1 MAGFKYKKFTVTG
14 GNADFPVG
22 STDANIRLK
31 EETIMNKFAQALI
44 DCNCGWELDG
54 EFIDEMG
61 AFMDV
66 PIYGTTATAPGYFFK
81 NTTSGARLFATYVSG
96 TVSGGMCFY
105 SDAQHTAKVFD
116 DSQMCTVYH
125 SSRPTGN
132 TNLQGFIMSMIPPG
146 EEDTWLPFL
155 TSDGDGPFIPAS
167 ATRLCG
173 TAVTAGTLDNSSN
186 LINIA
191 KSISNGITITFQ
203 VFATDE
209 CVGIGFSIS
218 MTSSGNP
225 LLGYFCG
232 KILGDLSDVSG
243 DTSIQSKYG
252 VFSYRRPCSS
262 SSYSYDYI
270 TDTSNYTNTGW
281 HDVNV
286 FTNTTSTGLSLH
298 SAIGMGSR
306 GNNSFDLTYEKTIES
321 SRYARSTTPGNSC
334 CLSDGTWITNTSTH
348 GVTLQINASIIIGTN
363 MYDATSNKR
372 PWVPIAM
379 IIVAASGETEI
390 AGVKGYLDTNLFRAM
405 PQFDAGTVLDNGNF
419 VCTGQGDITLGWDP
433 TNESW

>member
-14 GNADFPVG
+14 GDADFPVE

-44 DCNCGWELDG
+44 DCNCGWELDD

-66 PIYGTTATAPGYFFK
+66 PIYGTTETAPGYFFK
-81 NTTSGARLFATYVSG
+81 NTTSGARLFATYLSG

-105 SDAQHTAKVFD
+105 SDVQHTSKVFD

-146 EEDTWLPFL
+146 EEDTWVPFL
-155 TSDGDGPFIPAS
+155 TSDGNDPFIPAS
-167 ATRLCG
+167 ATRLWG
-173 TAVTAGTLDNSSN
+173 TAVTAGTLDISSN
-186 LINIA
+186 LTNIV
-191 KSISNGITITFQ
+191 KSIRNGITITFQ

-209 CVGIGFSIS
+209 CVGIGFSTS
-218 MTSSGNP
+218 MTSSSNP
-225 LLGYFCG
+225 SLGYFCG

-252 VFSYRRPCSS
+252 VFSYIRPNSSSS
-262 SSYSYDYI
+262 SSYDYLSDI
-270 TDTSNYTNTGW
+270 SNDTNTGW
-281 HDVNV
+281 FDVNV
-286 FTNTTSTGLSLH
+286 FTNTTSTGLRFY

-306 GNNSFDLTYEKTIES
+306 GNNSFDLTYEKTVES
-321 SRYARSTTPGNSC
+321 SRYAISTTPGNSC
-334 CLSDGTWITNTSTH
+334 CLSDGTWVTNTSTH

-405 PQFDAGTVLDNGNF
+405 PQFDSGTVLDNGNF

-433 TNESW
+433 SNESW